1 MTENNINKIKIILI
15 DNNGNTITS
24 TIDYKGYVDGKN
36 IHGFNLI
43 EDVIKVMIKDYEET
57 KQKLRYTQSCFTHI
71 QTNLKRFEWT
81 IKYL

>member
-57 KQKLRYTQSCFTHI
+57 KQKTFSAAQKPAPENI
-71 QTNLKRFEWT
+71 EA
-81 IKYL
+81 

>member
-1 MTENNINKIKIILI
+1 MPENNINKIKIILI

-24 TIDYKGYVDGKN
+24 TIDYKGYIDGKN

-57 KQKLRYTQSCFTHI
+57 KQKIPR
-71 QTNLKRFEWT
+71 TNP
-81 IKYL
+81 